1 MSCSRAMDSAGWP
14 IDLPRGRVDLEVGR
28 RRHRRLTGPSGLLL
42 FVCLFLPAVKQCGTA
57 VYPVEMPYVWHPY
70 VYGLAL
76 AVATLGITSRW
87 IRVSATMLRVLAYLT
102 LAGGGVL
109 LAASTGFAGA
119 WLALGLVLLATIGLR
134 GHSERRIAATGIVIS
149 VSSLLWFGL
158 WAGTA
163 SALVGVYVA
172 LAASIFLL
180 AGSLLWLSEI

>member
-1 MSCSRAMDSAGWP
+1 MDSAGWP
-14 IDLPRGRVDLEVGR
+14 IDLPRARVELELGR

-42 FVCLFLPAVKQCGTA
+42 FACMFLPAVEQCGSA

-76 AVATLGITSRW
+76 AFATLGVTSRW
-87 IRVSATMLRVLAYLT
+87 IRLSSTVLRALAYLT

-109 LAASTGFAGA
+109 LVASAGVAPA
-119 WLALGLVLLATIGLR
+119 WLALGIVLLAIIGVR
-134 GHSERRIAATGIVIS
+134 GHSERRVAATGIVIG
-149 VSSLLWFGL
+149 VASLLWFGL

-163 SALVGVYVA
+163 TALVGVYVA